1 MESGIR
7 MKLKRKDNNSRTKNS
22 ILNVTTSFGG
32 QILVTLLRF
41 ATRTVFI
48 ATLGKTYLGV
58 NGYFA
63 DIINMLSLTE
73 LGFDTAINFKLY
85 KPLAEH
91 DEKRVRVLMNFYKMA
106 YRGVGIAILSIGLL
120 LMPLLPYLI
129 QDYSSLADIGIN
141 APLVYILFLLQSVSS
156 YLFFAYRAAI
166 MQANQKKYI
175 LDIADYSIIILTN
188 LSQILVLIFLRDFIA
203 YTITVI
209 VFNLLQNL
217 LNAFITQ
224 KYYPEYFIKENE
236 KLSKEEVRD
245 LFKDCG
251 ALFIYKVN
259 GTVLKAS
266 DNMVLGA
273 FAGLTVV
280 GLYSNYLLIY
290 SSLRSFLRRFYT
302 AVKAS
307 TGNLFATEGVEK
319 KYRFFETMNY
329 LTIVLYGTAAVGVAV
344 CANEFITTW
353 VGSDYAIPQ
362 PFPALIGIEI
372 LISGLKQ
379 NLSQIRTVTG
389 AFRQMWYRPL
399 VGVVINLA
407 VSIILVQRWGIYG
420 VIVGTIVADLSTS
433 FVVDPPVIH
442 KICFDNY
449 KPVSN
454 YYKNN
459 LIYVLLLACLCA
471 GNMYLGRVFLTG
483 HGWLSVIIH
492 AMTVCLT
499 VPTAFIG
506 IYWKTA
512 ECKYLRNLVLR
523 TVKKIMQKRK

>member
-1 MESGIR
+1 MD
-7 MKLKRKDNNSRTKNS
+7 LKRKDNYSRTKNS
-22 ILNVTTSFGG
+22 ILNVMTSFGG
-32 QILVTLLRF
+32 QILLTILRF
-41 ATRTVFI
+41 VTRTVFI
-48 ATLGKTYLGV
+48 STLGKTYLGV

-85 KPLAEH
+85 KPLADH

-106 YRGVGIAILSIGLL
+106 YRGVGLVILGIGLL
-120 LMPLLPYLI
+120 LLPLLPYLI
-129 QDYSSLADIGIN
+129 QDYSTLADIGIN

-175 LDIADYSIIILTN
+175 LDIADYSIIIATN
-188 LSQILVLIFLRDFIA
+188 LVQILVLIFLRNFII
-203 YTITVI
+203 YTATVI
-209 VFNLLQNL
+209 IFNLLQNI
-217 LNAFITQ
+217 LNAVITQ
-224 KYYPEYFIKENE
+224 KYYPEYFVKESN

-251 ALFIYKVN
+251 ALFIYKIN

-273 FAGLTVV
+273 FAGLDVV
-280 GLYSNYLLIY
+280 GLYSNYLLMY

-353 VGSDYAIPQ
+353 VGADYAIPQ
-362 PFPALIGIEI
+362 PFPILIGIEI

-399 VGVVINLA
+399 VGVIINLV
-407 VSIILVQRWGIYG
+407 VSIALVQVWGIYG
-420 VIVGTIVADLSTS
+420 VIIGTIVADLSTS
-433 FVVDPPVIH
+433 FVVDPPIIH
-442 KICFDNY
+442 RICFDNY

-454 YYKNN
+454 YYKKN
-459 LIYVLLLACLCA
+459 LTYIFILALLCV
-471 GNMYLGRVFLTG
+471 GNMLLSGVVLTG
-483 HGWLSVIIH
+483 HKWLSVIVH
-492 AMTVCLT
+492 ALIVCAT
-499 VPTAFIG
+499 VPTAYVLL
-506 IYWKTA
+506 YWKTS
-512 ECKYLRNLVLR
+512 ECKYLRSLGLK
-523 TVKKIMQKRK
+523 TIKKITHRSRT

>member
-1 MESGIR
+1 MLFKNKG
-7 MKLKRKDNNSRTKNS
+7 KNSRTKNS
-22 ILNVTTSFGG
+22 MLNILTSFGG
-32 QILVTLLRF
+32 QILMTLLRF
-41 ATRTVFI
+41 ITRTVFI

-91 DEKRVRVLMNFYKMA
+91 DKKRVRVLMNFYKVA
-106 YRGVGIAILSIGLL
+106 YRCVGLVILCIGLL
-120 LMPLLPYLI
+120 LIPLLPFLI
-129 QDYSSLADIGIN
+129 QDYSKLADLNIN
-141 APLVYILFLLQSVSS
+141 ATLVFILFLMQSVSS
-156 YLFFAYRAAI
+156 YLFFAYRSAI

-188 LSQILVLIFLRDFIA
+188 LSQILVLVIWHNFII
-203 YTITVI
+203 YTVMVI

-224 KYYPEYFIKENE
+224 KYYPEYFIKEKD
-236 KLSKEEVRD
+236 KLSKEEVKD

-273 FAGLTVV
+273 FAGLDVV

-307 TGNLFATEGVEK
+307 TGNLFATESIEK

-329 LTIVLYGTAAVGVAV
+329 LTIILYGTAAVGVAV
-344 CANEFITTW
+344 CGNEFINTW
-353 VGSDYAIPQ
+353 VGEEFVIPQ
-362 PFPALIGIEI
+362 PFPILIGAEI

-399 VGVVINLA
+399 IGVIINLG
-407 VSIILVQRWGIYG
+407 VSIVLVNICGIYG
-420 VIVGTIVADLSTS
+420 VIIGTITADLLTS
-433 FVVDPPVIH
+433 FIVDPPIIH
-442 KICFDNY
+442 RVSLGNY

-454 YYKNN
+454 YYKKNI
-459 LIYVLLLACLCA
+459 IYIILLAILCT
-471 GNMYLGRVFLTG
+471 GNMFFSNNVFTG
-483 HGWLSVIIH
+483 HRWLSVIVH
-492 AMTVCLT
+492 GLLVCLT
-499 VPTAFIG
+499 VPAAFLA
-506 IYWKTA
+506 IYWKTP
-512 ECKYLRNLVLR
+512 ECVYIRSLGKSTLKKFFKPRN
-523 TVKKIMQKRK
+523 K

>member
-1 MESGIR
+1 MRINI
-7 MKLKRKDNNSRTKNS
+7 KRQDNNSRTKNS
-22 ILNVTTSFGG
+22 TLNVLTSFCG
-32 QILVTLLRF
+32 QILLILLRF

-48 ATLGKTYLGV
+48 ATLGKTYLGI
-58 NGYFA
+58 NGYFS

-106 YRGVGIAILSIGLL
+106 YRGVGMAILGIGLL
-120 LMPLLPYLI
+120 LIPLLPYLI
-129 QDYSSLADIGIN
+129 QDYSTLVDIGIN
-141 APLVYILFLLQSVSS
+141 GTLVFILFLLQSVSS

-175 LDIADYSIIILTN
+175 LDIADYSVIILTN
-188 LSQILVLIFLRDFIA
+188 LVQILVLIFLRNFIV
-203 YTITVI
+203 YTIVVI
-209 VFNLLQNL
+209 VFNVLQNL
-217 LNAFITQ
+217 LNAIITQ
-224 KYYPEYFIKENE
+224 KYYPEYFIKERD
-236 KLSKEEVRD
+236 KLSREEVRD

-251 ALFIYKVN
+251 ALFIYKIN

-266 DNMVLGA
+266 DNIVLGA

-280 GLYSNYLLIY
+280 GLYSNYLMIY
-290 SSLRSFLRRFYT
+290 TSLRSFLIRFYT

-307 TGNLFATEGVEK
+307 TGNLFATEGAEK

-329 LTIVLYGTAAVGVAV
+329 ITIILYGTAAVGVSV
-344 CANEFITTW
+344 CANEFIQIW
-353 VGSDYAIPQ
+353 VGVEYVIPQ
-362 PFPALIGIEI
+362 PFPILIGIEI

-399 VGVVINLA
+399 IGVIINIV
-407 VSIILVQRWGIYG
+407 VSIALVQVWGIYG

-442 KICFDNY
+442 RICFDNY
-449 KPVSN
+449 KPVSQ
-454 YYKNN
+454 YYIRN
-459 LIYVLLLACLCA
+459 LLYIFLLALVCV
-471 GNMYLGRVFLTG
+471 GNLYLSGVLLTG
-483 HGWLSVIIH
+483 HEWISVICH
-492 AMTVCLT
+492 AVIVCVT
-499 VPTAFIG
+499 VPAYFIG
-506 IYWKTA
+506 LFWNTK
-512 ECKYLRNLVLR
+512 ECKYLRDVGQK
-523 TVKKIMQKRK
+523 TVYKLHHRKKLAQ